1 LARGDFLSEA
11 TSNRGIFYATWIAKD
26 KPLDAP
32 FAALSNNQMG
42 LMLAWSNKTLKLVET
57 FNDALQ
63 SIDGVTIVSSRLFEA
78 VYLPARLDVP
88 TTVGF
93 YVHREEKY
101 SLEDVRDAVRLSQE
115 AWITLEPH

>member
-1 LARGDFLSEA
+1 
-11 TSNRGIFYATWIAKD
+11 
-26 KPLDAP
+26 
-32 FAALSNNQMG
+32 MG

-57 FNDALQ
+57 FNDTLQ

-78 VYLPARLDVP
+78 VYLTARLDVP